1 MKAPRRP
8 PTKVSAKVS
17 AKVSGPWD
25 RLGVPK
31 RCLSDHVPRNIAI
44 CSKPS
49 ILARTSDKN
58 RTPHN
63 RHSKDETATFAFIYK
78 SHTGVPKTTFKCS
91 ERPSYKCR
99 IINIP
104 QVFDSLLNGRFP
116 HFWTALE
123 HPQKSKFWFRSN
135 AIKTKETSTNVPF
148 QDPYACISHS
158 NCNGFALLDF
168 LPNRPSQDPSQ
179 ERKSKRRANTIETNE
194 KSPKV
199 PPESIPNE
207 HNCQYYAGFIRFFV
221 FASFPSNFTSG
232 AQMLLVYARAIIHFC
247 NIYKGARRY
256 LR

>member
-1 MKAPRRP
+1 MTFAVCLRV
-8 PTKVSAKVS
+8 TFALVS
-17 AKVSGPWD
+17 PWD

-44 CSKPS
+44 FSKPS
-49 ILARTSDKN
+49 ISARTSDKN

-179 ERKSKRRANTIETNE
+179 ERKSKRRTNTIETQTLLA
-194 KSPKV
+194 K
-199 PPESIPNE
+199 
-207 HNCQYYAGFIRFFV
+207 QGFQRFQRDF
-221 FASFPSNFTSG
+221 FASTWIAQNLPS
-232 AQMLLVYARAIIHFC
+232 
-247 NIYKGARRY
+247 
-256 LR
+256 

>member
-1 MKAPRRP
+1 MTTLEGPGEGSQAPPHESLREGVREGVRP
-8 PTKVSAKVS
+8 LGPPGSAEALPIGPRPTKYCYFFKTV
-17 AKVSGPWD
+17 
-25 RLGVPK
+25 
-31 RCLSDHVPRNIAI
+31 NI
-44 CSKPS
+44 SK
-49 ILARTSDKN
+49 DQCKN

-78 SHTGVPKTTFKCS
+78 SHTGVPKTTFECS

-207 HNCQYYAGFIRFFV
+207 HNC
-221 FASFPSNFTSG
+221 
-232 AQMLLVYARAIIHFC
+232 
-247 NIYKGARRY
+247 
-256 LR
+256 

>member
-1 MKAPRRP
+1 M
-8 PTKVSAKVS
+8 
-17 AKVSGPWD
+17 D
-25 RLGVPK
+25 
-31 RCLSDHVPRNIAI
+31 D
-44 CSKPS
+44 
-49 ILARTSDKN
+49 
-58 RTPHN
+58 
-63 RHSKDETATFAFIYK
+63 
-78 SHTGVPKTTFKCS
+78 
-91 ERPSYKCR
+91 
-99 IINIP
+99 
-104 QVFDSLLNGRFP
+104 FP

-123 HPQKSKFWFRSN
+123 HPHKSKFWFRSN

-158 NCNGFALLDF
+158 NYNGFALLDF

-232 AQMLLVYARAIIHFC
+232 AQMLLVYARAIIHFS